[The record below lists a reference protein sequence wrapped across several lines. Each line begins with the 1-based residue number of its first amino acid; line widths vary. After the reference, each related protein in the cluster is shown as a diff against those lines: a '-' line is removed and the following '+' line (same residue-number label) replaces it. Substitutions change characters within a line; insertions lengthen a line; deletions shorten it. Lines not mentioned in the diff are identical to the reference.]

1 MSMSCGCPMDVPA
14 WDGQDIDLSGKHAH
28 ILPIPM
34 FMHMPIAYGLYL
46 HRQQQLVEKLE
57 LKERWPSLVL
67 TRTGFFRGSLTRLL
81 EETHSPSRHI
91 HVLPTPFRVRAV
103 LHRGNVSTS
112 YKVIQRMQ
120 AELIDAGRAPKELYM
135 CHLTCPHCEERKG
148 GEQILLLRRWEESA
162 FLKKR
167 QVGRA

>member
-1 MSMSCGCPMDVPA
+1 MSMPCGCPTEPPN
-14 WDGQDIDLSGKHAH
+14 WDGKDIDLGGNHAH
-28 ILPIPM
+28 TLPIPM

-46 HRQQQLVEKLE
+46 DRQRQLVEKLD
-57 LKERWPSLVL
+57 LKERWPGLVL
-67 TRTGFFRGSLTRLL
+67 SRTGFFRGSLTRLL
-81 EETHSPSRHI
+81 EATHSPSRHI
-91 HVLPTPFRVRAV
+91 QVLPSPFKVRAV

-120 AELIDAGRAPKELYM
+120 AELIDASRAPKELYM

-162 FLKKR
+162 FLKRR
-167 QVGRA
+167 QTGRA